1 MSYLDYLQNK
11 NTPSPGTNIAG
22 KCNNFCP
29 QEESALRK
37 REKLIHILEVVGNE
51 HKLIKAYSRSA
62 ADSNMAV
69 PKLLRPFHVLRKVV
83 HYLLHEVSKRSD
95 VPLTVVYDFLNDRLR
110 AVRQDMTIQRLPPE
124 QCMDLLEPIIQFHV
138 FFALRLRD
146 KSLNEFDPVLNNKYL
161 LECMKWFLSCCD
173 ETDRQNKSFNID
185 NTTLGLESLSLNG
198 KHIRSNREL
207 IESLYILCN
216 LDDLQ
221 PMLRFLNLP
230 QYLKRKP
237 QLRLSYEI
245 AAANLKNN
253 FIRMCTLSQELCPLT
268 QCAFYLYLPSLQRR
282 SLQVLCSAY
291 NSKTLTV
298 PIKVIQQWLLFDNV
312 DETMDCCKHYGLAV
326 GDGVCFNKAAFKND
340 VKIFQPKCSSKI
352 INMDLEDFLNA
363 AT

>member
-11 NTPSPGTNIAG
+11 NTAKLGTNIAG
-22 KCNNFCP
+22 ICNNFCP

-37 REKLIHILEVVGNE
+37 REKLIHILEIVGNE
-51 HKLIKAYSRSA
+51 HKLIKSYSRSA

-69 PKLLRPFHVLRKVV
+69 PKLLRPYHVLRKVV
-83 HYLLHEVSKRSD
+83 QYLLFEVAKRSD

-124 QCMDLLEPIIQFHV
+124 QCMELLEPIIRFHV

-173 ETDRQNKSFNID
+173 ETDRQNKSFNVD
-185 NTTLGLESLSLNG
+185 NTFGLESLSLNG
-198 KHIRSNREL
+198 KNMCNREL
-207 IESLYILCN
+207 IECLYLLCN

-221 PMLRFLNLP
+221 PMLRYLNLP

-245 AAANLKNN
+245 AVANLKRNY
-253 FIRMCTLSQELCPLT
+253 IRMCRLSQKLCPIT
-268 QCAFYLYLPSLQRR
+268 SCAFYLYLPTLQRQ
-282 SLQVLCSAY
+282 SLQVLSTAY
-291 NSKTLTV
+291 NSKSLTV
-298 PIKVIQQWLLFDNV
+298 PTTVLQQWLLFNSV
-312 DETMDCCKHYGLAV
+312 DEVIDCCKHYGLTV
-326 GDGVCFNKAAFKND
+326 GEGVCFNKAAFKND
-340 VKIFQPKCSSKI
+340 VNVFPPKCSSKI
-352 INMDLEDFLNA
+352 LDMDFEDILTVEA
-363 AT
+363 